1 MKLINKIAETVVKT
15 GVGAS
20 SKASALTT
28 HEPKRPSKLK

>member
-1 MKLINKIAETVVKT
+1 MKLINKITEAVVKA

-20 SKASALTT
+20 SQASAVTT